1 MLKQRSSARVCADM
15 SPFHKTKRGQIILG
29 DSLEYIAGLRAESVD
44 LIDARAGF
52 GVNEVRV

>member
-1 MLKQRSSARVCADM
+1 M